1 MALAETRLDDTTPP
15 GLLKL
20 LDYAES
26 LEAENARLTG
36 ELRSL
41 WEAAESADKQHREAV
56 RLLKETLAAT
66 NLRLTELRML
76 VEARR

>member
-1 MALAETRLDDTTPP
+1 MPLAETRLDDTTPP
-15 GLLKL
+15 GLMRL
-20 LDYAES
+20 LDYTEA
-26 LEAENARLTG
+26 LEVENARLTR
-36 ELRSL
+36 ELRAL
-41 WEAAESADKQHREAV
+41 WAAAGDADKQHREAV